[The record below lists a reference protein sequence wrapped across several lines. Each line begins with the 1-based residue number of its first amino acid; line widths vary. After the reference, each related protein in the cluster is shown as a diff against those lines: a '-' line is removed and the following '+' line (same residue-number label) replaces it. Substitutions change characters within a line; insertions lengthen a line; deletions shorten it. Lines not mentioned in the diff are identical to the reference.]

1 MKTTRPRIRVYSQ
14 KFHVGQEVVF
24 RLVNRIVY
32 GVVVEDL
39 GPIAAG
45 ARGLYRVQANF
56 GPGEVMMFEIPE
68 DELDTDPSNLKNTHY
83 PE

>member
-1 MKTTRPRIRVYSQ
+1 MNTRPKIRMYSQ
-14 KFHVGQEVVF
+14 SFDVGDQVVF
-24 RLVNRIVY
+24 RLVNRIVH

-56 GPGEVMMFEIPE
+56 GPEEIMMFEIPE
-68 DELDTDPSNLKNTHY
+68 DELATRPSDLKNTHY

>member
-1 MKTTRPRIRVYSQ
+1 MKTRPSIRVYSQ
-14 KFHVGQEVVF
+14 SFHVGQQVVF
-24 RLVNRIVY
+24 RLVNRIVR

-56 GPGEVMMFEIPE
+56 GPEEVMMFEIPE
-68 DELDTDPSNLKNTHY
+68 DELDTDPNKLKNTHY

>member
-1 MKTTRPRIRVYSQ
+1 MKTRSRIRVYSQ
-14 KFHVGQEVVF
+14 KLHVGQQVVF
-24 RLVNRIVY
+24 RLVNRTVY

-39 GPIAAG
+39 GRIAAG

-56 GPGEVMMFEIPE
+56 GPGEIMMFEIPE
-68 DELDTDPSNLKNTHY
+68 DELAMQPSDLKNTHY